1 MGISG
6 YRRKRKLG
14 SVQSVNPHIL
24 IRKKVKEKQCTKCE
38 KFKLVS
44 EFSKDSKTKDK
55 LYYQCKECTN
65 KRHKEWYAINKEHK
79 KSYNAKWRKDNKE
92 LQKAYG
98 KKSYIK
104 NKEYRDKYIK
114 NWREENKERCIENQ
128 KKWKDVN
135 PRYHIEY
142 NKKWFSLSQN
152 RLNATIGR
160 AIGTVIKDKEQG
172 KHWELLLGYTVGDL
186 MKHLESKFQKD
197 MSWDNYGRNGWHI
210 DHIIPKSLWKF
221 SNSNDREFKQCWS
234 LANLQPLWAHD
245 NLSKGNRIK

>member
-1 MGISG
+1 MFIHMNIFHVLTCKDIFG
-6 YRRKRKLG
+6 
-14 SVQSVNPHIL
+14 L
-24 IRKKVKEKQCTKCE
+24 ITDQ
-38 KFKLVS
+38 
-44 EFSKDSKTKDK
+44 
-55 LYYQCKECTN
+55 
-65 KRHKEWYAINKEHK
+65 
-79 KSYNAKWRKDNKE
+79 
-92 LQKAYG
+92 
-98 KKSYIK
+98 
-104 NKEYRDKYIK
+104 
-114 NWREENKERCIENQ
+114 
-128 KKWKDVN
+128 
-135 PRYHIEY
+135 Y

-221 SNSNDREFKQCWS
+221 SNFNDREFKQCWS